1 MSVERIHAPAET
13 GREQESR
20 LADLYERHVGQMVG
34 LARVLTGDREV
45 AEDLAHEAFVRVAG
59 RFGHLRRPGA
69 FEAYLRRTVVN
80 LCRARF
86 RRLQV
91 ERAWLRRQS
100 SGEPTTRADYD
111 PDEREAVWQA
121 LVRLPYRQR
130 AAVVLRYYE
139 DLSVAETGEA
149 LRCSTRAANSLL
161 ARALA
166 GLREELAKEE
176 R

>member
-1 MSVERIHAPAET
+1 
-13 GREQESR
+13 
-20 LADLYERHVGQMVG
+20 
-34 LARVLTGDREV
+34 
-45 AEDLAHEAFVRVAG
+45 
-59 RFGHLRRPGA
+59 
-69 FEAYLRRTVVN
+69 
-80 LCRARF
+80 
-86 RRLQV
+86 V

-100 SGEPTTRADYD
+100 STEPEARADHD
-111 PDEREAVWQA
+111 PDDRDAVWKA

-161 ARALA
+161 ARGLA
-166 GLREELAKEE
+166 ALREELSKEE